1 MQGLDGQV
9 GVVTGGAKGIG
20 KATATR
26 LAAEGVNV
34 VVADLDREAANET
47 ASEIRASGGQATAV
61 EADVTDANAVVAM
74 VETALDEYG
83 RLDIAVNNAGIIL
96 TNNRLC

>member
-1 MQGLDGQV
+1 MR
-9 GVVTGGAKGIG
+9 KGSG
-20 KATATR
+20 KQPR
-26 LAAEGVNV
+26 PGLAAEGVNV

-74 VETALDEYG
+74 VETPLDEYG